1 MYSEGEMPLET
12 WNLFLKSRG
21 WMIPENNGRVFF
33 SDSEKA
39 IWYDALEMMD
49 YYLDL
54 DKFTDNT
61 TC

>member
-1 MYSEGEMPLET
+1 
-12 WNLFLKSRG
+12 
-21 WMIPENNGRVFF
+21 MIPENNGKVFF
-33 SDSEKA
+33 SDSGKA